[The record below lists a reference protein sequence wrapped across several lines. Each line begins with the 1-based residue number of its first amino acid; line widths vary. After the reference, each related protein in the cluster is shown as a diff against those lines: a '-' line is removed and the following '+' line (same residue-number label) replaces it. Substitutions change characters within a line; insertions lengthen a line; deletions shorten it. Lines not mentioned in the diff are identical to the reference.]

1 MTVQKLFESLDEKI
15 FTPELKQSLTEKF
28 EEAVQAKAEITAQ
41 ILADELSEAKI
52 DELDEKAEQYSA
64 YLLEESQAKIDEL
77 EEKAEQYAAYV
88 LEESQAEIN
97 EFKES
102 ITEKLEDYM
111 DLVIQEFV
119 SEAKETLSESI
130 KSEKADMLIE
140 AFDSML
146 ISGGVDFTTIMGAKE
161 DLQESQS
168 SSDRVDQL
176 VEEIIQLKEE
186 REELI
191 KMGLVAELSEGL
203 TLVQAQR
210 FQRLAS
216 IVEFTTGPE
225 FSDKLETLLE
235 SIKDFKESDVSNAST
250 ASKNPESITES
261 HPSSKAPIWSHL
273 L

>member
-41 ILADELSEAKI
+41 ILADELSESKI
-52 DELDEKAEQYSA
+52 DELDEKAEQYGA
-64 YLLEESQAKIDEL
+64 YLLEESQAKIDE
-77 EEKAEQYAAYV
+77 
-88 LEESQAEIN
+88 
-97 EFKES
+97 FKDS

-111 DLVIQEFV
+111 DLVVQEFV
-119 SEAKETLSESI
+119 SEAKESLSESL

-168 SSDRVDQL
+168 SSDRVDHL

-186 REELI
+186 REELLR
-191 KMGLVAELSEGL
+191 MGLIAELSEGL

-235 SIKDFKESDVSNAST
+235 GIKDYKDSDTSNVSR
-250 ASKNPESITES
+250 SITES
-261 HPSSKAPIWSHL
+261 HSSGKAPIWSHL

>member
-28 EEAVQAKAEITAQ
+28 EEAVQAKAEVTAQ

-52 DELDEKAEQYSA
+52 DELDEKAEQYGA
-64 YLLEESQAKIDEL
+64 YLLEESQAKID
-77 EEKAEQYAAYV
+77 
-88 LEESQAEIN
+88 

-111 DLVIQEFV
+111 DLVVQEFV
-119 SEAKETLSESI
+119 SEAKESLSESL

-146 ISGGVDFTTIMGAKE
+146 ISGGVDFTTIMEAKE

-191 KMGLVAELSEGL
+191 RMGLIAELSEGL

-235 SIKDFKESDVSNAST
+235 GIKDFKDSDESNVSNV
-250 ASKNPESITES
+250 SITES
-261 HPSSKAPIWSHL
+261 HQSSKAPIWSHL

>member
-28 EEAVQAKAEITAQ
+28 EEAVQAKAEVTAR

-52 DELDEKAEQYSA
+52 DELDEKAEQYGA
-64 YLLEESQAKIDEL
+64 YLLEESQAKID
-77 EEKAEQYAAYV
+77 
-88 LEESQAEIN
+88 

-111 DLVIQEFV
+111 DLVVQEFV
-119 SEAKETLSESI
+119 SEAKEALTESL

-146 ISGGVDFTTIMGAKE
+146 ISGGVDFTTIMDAKK
-161 DLQESQS
+161 DLHESQS
-168 SSDRVDQL
+168 SSARVDQL
-176 VEEIIQLKEE
+176 VEEVIQLKAE
-186 REELI
+186 REELLR
-191 KMGLVAELSEGL
+191 MGLIAELSEGL
-203 TLVQAQR
+203 TLVQAER

-216 IVEFTTGPE
+216 IVEFTTGSE

-235 SIKDFKESDVSNAST
+235 GIKDFKGPD
-250 ASKNPESITES
+250 ASKAPITES
-261 HPSSKAPIWSHL
+261 HQTSKAPIWSHL

>member
-28 EEAVQAKAEITAQ
+28 EEAVQAKAEIAAQ
-41 ILADELSEAKI
+41 ILADELSESKI
-52 DELDEKAEQYSA
+52 DELDEKAEQYGA
-64 YLLEESQAKIDEL
+64 YLLEESQAKIDE
-77 EEKAEQYAAYV
+77 
-88 LEESQAEIN
+88 
-97 EFKES
+97 FKKS

-111 DLVIQEFV
+111 DLVVQEFV
-119 SEAKETLSESI
+119 SEAKESLSESL

-168 SSDRVDQL
+168 TSDRVDQL
-176 VEEIIQLKEE
+176 VEEVIQLKEE

-235 SIKDFKESDVSNAST
+235 SIKDFKDSEVSDVT
-250 ASKNPESITES
+250 KSITES
-261 HPSSKAPIWSHL
+261 RSSGKAPIWSHL

>member
-28 EEAVQAKAEITAQ
+28 EEAVQAKVEIAAQ
-41 ILADELSEAKI
+41 ILADELSESKI
-52 DELDEKAEQYSA
+52 DELDEKAEQYGA
-64 YLLEESQAKIDEL
+64 YLLEESQAKIDE
-77 EEKAEQYAAYV
+77 
-88 LEESQAEIN
+88 
-97 EFKES
+97 FKKS

-111 DLVIQEFV
+111 DLVVQEFV
-119 SEAKETLSESI
+119 SEAKESLSESL

-168 SSDRVDQL
+168 TSDRVDQL
-176 VEEIIQLKEE
+176 VEEVIQLKEE

-235 SIKDFKESDVSNAST
+235 SIKDFKDSEVSDVT
-250 ASKNPESITES
+250 KSITES
-261 HPSSKAPIWSHL
+261 RSSGKAPIWSHL

>member
-28 EEAVQAKAEITAQ
+28 EEAVQAKAEVTAQ

-52 DELDEKAEQYSA
+52 DELDEKVEQYSA
-64 YLLEESQAKIDEL
+64 YLLEESQAKIDE
-77 EEKAEQYAAYV
+77 
-88 LEESQAEIN
+88 
-97 EFKES
+97 FKKT

-111 DLVIQEFV
+111 DLVVQEFV
-119 SEAKETLSESI
+119 SEAKESLSESL

-146 ISGGVDFTTIMGAKE
+146 ISGGVDFTTIMSAKE

-176 VEEIIQLKEE
+176 VEEVIQLKAE
-186 REELI
+186 REELLR
-191 KMGLVAELSEGL
+191 MGLIAELSEGL

-210 FQRLAS
+210 FRRLAS

-235 SIKDFKESDVSNAST
+235 SIKDFKDSGDSDDT
-250 ASKNPESITES
+250 KSITES
-261 HPSSKAPIWSHL
+261 HSSGKAPIWSHL

>member
-52 DELDEKAEQYSA
+52 DELDEKAEQYGA
-64 YLLEESQAKIDEL
+64 YLLEESQAKID
-77 EEKAEQYAAYV
+77 
-88 LEESQAEIN
+88 

-111 DLVIQEFV
+111 DLVVQEFV
-119 SEAKETLSESI
+119 SEAKESLSESL

-146 ISGGVDFTTIMGAKE
+146 ISGGVDFTTIMEAKE

-176 VEEIIQLKEE
+176 VEEVIQLKAE

-191 KMGLVAELSEGL
+191 RMGLVAELSEGL

-235 SIKDFKESDVSNAST
+235 GIKDFKDSDASDV
-250 ASKNPESITES
+250 SITES
-261 HPSSKAPIWSHL
+261 RTSGNAPIWSHL

>member
-52 DELDEKAEQYSA
+52 DELDEKAEQYGA
-64 YLLEESQAKIDEL
+64 YLLEESQAKIDE
-77 EEKAEQYAAYV
+77 
-88 LEESQAEIN
+88 
-97 EFKES
+97 FKKS

-111 DLVIQEFV
+111 DLVVQEFV
-119 SEAKETLSESI
+119 SEAKESLSESL

-146 ISGGVDFTTIMGAKE
+146 ISGGVDFTTIMGAK

-176 VEEIIQLKEE
+176 VEEVIQLKAE

-235 SIKDFKESDVSNAST
+235 GIKDYKDSDTSNVSR
-250 ASKNPESITES
+250 SITES
-261 HPSSKAPIWSHL
+261 RSSGKAPIWSHL

>member
-28 EEAVQAKAEITAQ
+28 EEAVQAKAEVTAQ

-52 DELDEKAEQYSA
+52 DELDEKAEQYGA
-64 YLLEESQAKIDEL
+64 YLLEESQAKID
-77 EEKAEQYAAYV
+77 
-88 LEESQAEIN
+88 

-111 DLVIQEFV
+111 DLVVQEFV
-119 SEAKETLSESI
+119 SEAKESLSESL

-146 ISGGVDFTTIMGAKE
+146 ISGGVDFTTIMEAKE

-176 VEEIIQLKEE
+176 VEEVIQLKEE

-191 KMGLVAELSEGL
+191 RMGLIAELSEGL

-210 FQRLAS
+210 FQRMAS

-235 SIKDFKESDVSNAST
+235 GIKDFKDSDESNAT
-250 ASKNPESITES
+250 NAITES
-261 HPSSKAPIWSHL
+261 HQSSKAPIWSHL

>member
-41 ILADELSEAKI
+41 ILADELSESKI
-52 DELDEKAEQYSA
+52 DELDEKAEQYGA
-64 YLLEESQAKIDEL
+64 YLLEESQAKIDE
-77 EEKAEQYAAYV
+77 
-88 LEESQAEIN
+88 
-97 EFKES
+97 FKKS

-111 DLVIQEFV
+111 DLVVQEFV
-119 SEAKETLSESI
+119 SEAKESLSESL

-176 VEEIIQLKEE
+176 VEEVIQLKAE

-235 SIKDFKESDVSNAST
+235 GIKDFKDPKDSDDSDVT
-250 ASKNPESITES
+250 KSITES
-261 HPSSKAPIWSHL
+261 RSSGKAPIWSHL